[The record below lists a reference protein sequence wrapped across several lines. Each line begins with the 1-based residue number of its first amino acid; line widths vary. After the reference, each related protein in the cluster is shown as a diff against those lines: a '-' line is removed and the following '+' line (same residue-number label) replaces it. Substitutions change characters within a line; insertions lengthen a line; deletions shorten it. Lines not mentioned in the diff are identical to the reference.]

1 MRVGLQIP
9 YFKYDGGGDQ
19 IGSKLAEIAR
29 TADDAGFYSMWFMD
43 HFFQI
48 GVMGPVEDPMLEAY
62 TTLGYIAGL
71 TKNIKLG
78 AMVTG
83 VIYRYP
89 ALLIKEVTTLDV
101 LSGGRAYLGIG
112 AAWNEEESKGLGV
125 PYPPT
130 GVRFEMLEEALQIAH
145 QMWSDNNGAY
155 SGKYNQLDAT
165 LNSPAALTKPHPPI
179 LIGGMGEQ
187 KTLRLVAQY
196 ADATN
201 LFASIGA
208 EIMKQ
213 KLDVLRQHCDRLGRN
228 YDDIEKSTLGPVN
241 LAPDKMTAADVIK
254 RCKELADVGIQHAI
268 FNMPNAHDITPLEI
282 FGKEIIPAVADF

>member
-1 MRVGLQIP
+1 
-9 YFKYDGGGDQ
+9 
-19 IGSKLAEIAR
+19 
-29 TADDAGFYSMWFMD
+29 
-43 HFFQI
+43 
-48 GVMGPVEDPMLEAY
+48 
-62 TTLGYIAGL
+62 
-71 TKNIKLG
+71 
-78 AMVTG
+78 
-83 VIYRYP
+83 
-89 ALLIKEVTTLDV
+89 
-101 LSGGRAYLGIG
+101 
-112 AAWNEEESKGLGV
+112 
-125 PYPPT
+125 
-130 GVRFEMLEEALQIAH
+130 
-145 QMWSDNNGAY
+145 
-155 SGKYNQLDAT
+155 
-165 LNSPAALTKPHPPI
+165 
-179 LIGGMGEQ
+179 MGEQ